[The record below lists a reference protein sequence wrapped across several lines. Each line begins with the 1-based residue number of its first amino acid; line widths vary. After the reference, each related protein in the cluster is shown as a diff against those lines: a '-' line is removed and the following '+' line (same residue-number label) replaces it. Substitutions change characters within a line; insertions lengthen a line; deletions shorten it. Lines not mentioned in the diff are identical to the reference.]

1 MNKKLYVGN
10 LPYSVTEST
19 LRELFG
25 GAGEIVSVTLIT
37 DRVTGSSKGF
47 GFVEMST
54 EAEAQKAID
63 TINGQEVDGRA
74 LKVAEARPPRS
85 DRGGDRRRGGGGGR
99 YDRW

>member
-10 LPYSVTEST
+10 LPYSVTEAS
-19 LRELFG
+19 LRELFAS
-25 GAGEIVSVTLIT
+25 AGEISAVTLIT

-63 TINGQEVDGRA
+63 TVNGQEMDGRA
-74 LKVAEARPPRS
+74 LTVAEARPRRD
-85 DRGGDRRRGGGGGR
+85 DRGGDRGGSRGR
-99 YDRW
+99 SDRW